1 MNPMQ
6 PQSIFL
12 QVIERIH
19 NGILSGTYKVGTR
32 IPSVRDMAARLE
44 VNPNTIVKA
53 YDRLIAAGLI
63 ESRPGVGNYIREGA
77 IEIVTQ
83 ERQKRF
89 YNEILP
95 AVAKEMKLLNIP
107 PLRARSG
114 ASPPRPRP
122 NYDYQRGITHSG
134 PYSQK
139 KRGRMHDEHP
149 TSFCISIS
157 PLVQRDRAKSCPS
170 LETRRDFYRLV
181 FFSAFDSIFE
191 VLDPKL
197 VNCRVI
203 AKTFEVALYSPT
215 LSCNLIAPALFL

>member
-95 AVAKEMKLLNIP
+95 AVAKVMKLLNIP
-107 PLRARSG
+107 YERVLEHLRHDLDRTM
-114 ASPPRPRP
+114 
-122 NYDYQRGITHSG
+122 ITKG
-134 PYSQK
+134 
-139 KRGRMHDEHP
+139 
-149 TSFCISIS
+149 
-157 PLVQRDRAKSCPS
+157 V
-170 LETRRDFYRLV
+170 
-181 FFSAFDSIFE
+181 
-191 VLDPKL
+191 
-197 VNCRVI
+197 
-203 AKTFEVALYSPT
+203 
-215 LSCNLIAPALFL
+215 

>member
-6 PQSIFL
+6 PHSIVL

-107 PLRARSG
+107 YDRVLEHLRHDLDRTM
-114 ASPPRPRP
+114 
-122 NYDYQRGITHSG
+122 ITKG
-134 PYSQK
+134 
-139 KRGRMHDEHP
+139 
-149 TSFCISIS
+149 
-157 PLVQRDRAKSCPS
+157 V
-170 LETRRDFYRLV
+170 
-181 FFSAFDSIFE
+181 
-191 VLDPKL
+191 
-197 VNCRVI
+197 
-203 AKTFEVALYSPT
+203 
-215 LSCNLIAPALFL
+215 

>member
-1 MNPMQ
+1 MNPIQ

-32 IPSVRDMAARLE
+32 IPSVRDMA

-63 ESRPGVGNYIREGA
+63 ESRPGVGNYIKEGA
-77 IEIVTQ
+77 IEIVAQ

-107 PLRARSG
+107 YDRVLENLRHDLDRTM
-114 ASPPRPRP
+114 
-122 NYDYQRGITHSG
+122 ITKG
-134 PYSQK
+134 
-139 KRGRMHDEHP
+139 
-149 TSFCISIS
+149 
-157 PLVQRDRAKSCPS
+157 V
-170 LETRRDFYRLV
+170 
-181 FFSAFDSIFE
+181 
-191 VLDPKL
+191 
-197 VNCRVI
+197 
-203 AKTFEVALYSPT
+203 
-215 LSCNLIAPALFL
+215 

>member
-95 AVAKEMKLLNIP
+95 LQW
-107 PLRARSG
+107 LR
-114 ASPPRPRP
+114 
-122 NYDYQRGITHSG
+122 
-134 PYSQK
+134 K
-139 KRGRMHDEHP
+139 
-149 TSFCISIS
+149 
-157 PLVQRDRAKSCPS
+157 
-170 LETRRDFYRLV
+170 
-181 FFSAFDSIFE
+181 
-191 VLDPKL
+191 
-197 VNCRVI
+197 
-203 AKTFEVALYSPT
+203 
-215 LSCNLIAPALFL
+215 